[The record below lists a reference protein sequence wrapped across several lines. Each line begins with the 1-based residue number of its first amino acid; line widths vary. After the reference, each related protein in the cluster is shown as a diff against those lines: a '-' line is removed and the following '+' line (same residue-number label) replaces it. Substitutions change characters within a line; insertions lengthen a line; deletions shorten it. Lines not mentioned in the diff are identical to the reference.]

1 MSGGGI
7 DLSEELLISPKP
19 CPHLF
24 SLQFTG
30 KLRKFPAESREPLYQ
45 RNAMQ
50 RPRGTMRQNRTSPAA
65 KLPSRRA
72 PKPTEHLCGKP

>member
-30 KLRKFPAESREPLYQ
+30 KLRKFPAESREGKSLYQ
-45 RNAMQ
+45 RNA
-50 RPRGTMRQNRTSPAA
+50 TDLAEALSPFA
-65 KLPSRRA
+65 
-72 PKPTEHLCGKP
+72 